1 MAISK
6 AGARLE
12 HLRCMPNNAQRKFQ
26 LMCWNRQRTLEVIKG
41 RRLSEREHA
50 GKHKLVTDA
59 INAMMMK
66 LYGEDNFPT
75 VGGVQ

>member
-26 LMCWNRQRTLEVIKG
+26 LMCWNRQRTLEVIKV
-41 RRLSEREHA
+41 
-50 GKHKLVTDA
+50 VTDA